1 MERQSLYQLLTR
13 SFGFVP
19 TEGQRTVL
27 YHLAAFL
34 LSEKPSPTYL
44 LQGYAGT
51 GKTTLVT
58 TLVKTLPMIG
68 MWYQLMAPTG
78 RAAKVLSG
86 YTGKNASTI
95 HRKIYRFQQYADGSL
110 RMTRAENKAKNTLFI
125 VDECS
130 MISDERSNGRSL
142 LDDLINYVFSGENC
156 KLLLIG
162 DNAQLPP
169 VGLEN
174 SPANDINVL
183 KHGFGLTVAAY
194 ELTEVMR
201 QEEESGILWNATAL
215 RQTLRPLTPL
225 RALMTA
231 PIELPLFN
239 VNNFS
244 DIHRIEP
251 QEFEELLWQKFGDKT
266 SNEAVIICRSNKRA
280 NMYNQAVRAR
290 ILQEEGEIST
300 GDKLMVVKNNYFW
313 TDEDQKISFIANGDM
328 IELMRI
334 NNTEEMYGF
343 HFADVEIQ
351 LTDYQEEPNLSVKIL
366 LETLTSDSP
375 AMTQEESD
383 RLYHAVEEDYMDIP
397 NRRDRCKAMRQNPYF
412 NALQV
417 KFGYALTCHKTQGGQ
432 WPTVFLDA
440 PFFPD
445 AETHGC
451 ASLQV
456 SDLRWFYTAVTR
468 AQKQLY
474 FVNFQDEYFFS
485 SSFRLK

>member
-201 QEEESGILWNATAL
+201 QEEESGILWNATELRKAL
-215 RQTLRPLTPL
+215 MALTPLTPL
-225 RALMTA
+225 M
-231 PIELPLFN
+231 PLFN
-239 VNNFS
+239 VNGFS

-313 TDEDQKISFIANGDM
+313 TEEDQKISFIANGDM

-375 AMTQEESD
+375 ALTQEESD

-445 AETHGC
+445 VETHGR

-474 FVNFQDEYFFS
+474 FVNFDDNYFM
-485 SSFRLK
+485 